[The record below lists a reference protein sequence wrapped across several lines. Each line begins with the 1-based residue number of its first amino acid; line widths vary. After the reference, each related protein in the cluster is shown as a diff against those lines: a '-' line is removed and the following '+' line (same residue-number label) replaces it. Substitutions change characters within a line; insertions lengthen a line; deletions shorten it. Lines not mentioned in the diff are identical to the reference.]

1 MSYLPDTSCLVA
13 LLCSW
18 HEHHETTIKE
28 MNQRERSGDKAIL
41 GAHSLVETYSV
52 LTRLPY
58 PYRLSEHD
66 AFELLAQNFS
76 KANVVSLTSVQYWS
90 VLKQCRDSN
99 ISGGQIYDALIAACA
114 RKGKARTLLTWN
126 GEHFAPFQD
135 RELIVQSPVR

>member
-28 MNQRERSGDKAIL
+28 MNQRERSGDEAIL

-76 KANVVSLTSVQYWS
+76 KLMSFHSLPFNTGAC
-90 VLKQCRDSN
+90 LN
-99 ISGGQIYDALIAACA
+99 NAATATFRAA
-114 RKGKARTLLTWN
+114 RLMMR
-126 GEHFAPFQD
+126 
-135 RELIVQSPVR
+135 